1 MTKLKLAA
9 LAAATTL
16 LVLAAAP
23 AAADE
28 GAPMPQTRG
37 MQGMDPRLH
46 DQPAQHPYAG
56 CVPNA
61 AKAAHQAA
69 HPMPQTRG
77 MQGMD
82 PRAHTLDC
90 PPAAVAKVG
99 AQVHVH
105 KTPAN

>member
-1 MTKLKLAA
+1 MTRLKLAA

-37 MQGMDPRLH
+37 MQGMDPWLH
-46 DQPAQHPYAG
+46 DQPSQDPYAD

-90 PPAAVAKVG
+90 PAGKVAQG